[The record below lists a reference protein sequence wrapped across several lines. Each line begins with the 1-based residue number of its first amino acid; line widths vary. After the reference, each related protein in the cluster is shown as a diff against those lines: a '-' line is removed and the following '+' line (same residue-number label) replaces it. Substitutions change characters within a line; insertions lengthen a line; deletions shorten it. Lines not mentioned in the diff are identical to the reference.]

1 MYKLVIAFMLI
12 LLLTACAST
21 KKADNYSAYDL
32 VGVWQLKFDGVYPYW
47 FSHIAFTQDGRKCVL
62 SYEFDANGKVDITY
76 YANRYAIKDGHL
88 VTTVGYS
95 STPYVRAG
103 EVIKDRIDEI
113 TPNYFQVFMVAP
125 YIGSSA
131 EKHQKL
137 SDLKPEDICNIVNSF
152 GIANH

>member
-1 MYKLVIAFMLI
+1 M
-12 LLLTACAST
+12 
-21 KKADNYSAYDL
+21 
-32 VGVWQLKFDGVYPYW
+32 
-47 FSHIAFTQDGRKCVL
+47 
-62 SYEFDANGKVDITY
+62 
-76 YANRYAIKDGHL
+76 
-88 VTTVGYS
+88 
-95 STPYVRAG
+95 RAG